1 MKILL
6 ASNSGEPFYEWLEKD
21 LVRFV
26 NGEPVTFIS
35 AATVY
40 DVDEYFKRVEEK
52 LNSLGI
58 EVNHLNLDKKPE
70 DLIANTKVFLV
81 GGGNTYN
88 LLNKLDEY
96 KLSEKIHSKVKA
108 SAKYIGISAGA
119 NIAGPTILTTNDWN
133 VVGSTNFKGLE
144 LVHFNINPHYI
155 EPHDKSVFSGETRD
169 ERILEHL
176 VFNDH
181 PVVAIEE
188 KTLVEVDNKK
198 IKVGGRGKAKVFF
211 KNQKPKIFKSGESFE
226 I

>member
-6 ASNSGEPFYEWLEKD
+6 ASNSGEPFYEWLEDD
-21 LVRFV
+21 LARFV
-26 NGEPVTFIS
+26 NGETVTFIS

-58 EVNHLNLDKKPE
+58 KVNHLRLDKKPE
-70 DLIANTKVFLV
+70 EQIADTKIFLV

-88 LLNKLDEY
+88 LLNKLNEY
-96 KLSEKIHSKVKA
+96 KLLEKIRGKVKA
-108 SAKYIGISAGA
+108 GAKYIGISAGA

-144 LVHFNINPHYI
+144 LVNFNINPHYI

-176 VFNDH
+176 VFNSH
-181 PVVAIEE
+181 PIVAIEE
-188 KTLVEVDNKK
+188 KTLVEVDDEK
-198 IKVGGRGKAKVFF
+198 IKVGGKGKARVFL
-211 KNQKPKIFKSGESFE
+211 KNQKPKIFKSGESF
-226 I
+226 II